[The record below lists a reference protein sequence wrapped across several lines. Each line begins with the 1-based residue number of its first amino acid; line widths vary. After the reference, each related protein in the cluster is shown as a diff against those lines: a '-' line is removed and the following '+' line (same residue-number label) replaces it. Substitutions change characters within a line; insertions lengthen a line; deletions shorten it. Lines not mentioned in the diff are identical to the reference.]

1 MRRTSI
7 VGSKRMIVYDDTE
20 PSDKIKIYDRGVVV
34 KQPESFGEYQ
44 LTYRLGD
51 MMAPNLSNAEPLLV
65 EIDHFIECISSG
77 RRPRTDGAFGL
88 KVLEDVAK
96 NSLSVRPP
104 APTLVELEGVA

>member
-1 MRRTSI
+1 
-7 VGSKRMIVYDDTE
+7 MIVYDDTE
-20 PSDKIKIYDRGVVV
+20 LSDKIKIYDRGVVV

-51 MMAPNLSNAEPLLV
+51 MMAPSLSNVEPLLV
-65 EIDHFIECISSG
+65 EIDHFIECSTSG

-88 KVLEDVAK
+88 KVVQVLEDVAK